1 MQSAILLPSIIIKCV
16 FLVLKNRK
24 ILSKWAK
31 ICKNLPPC
39 TDIIG
44 IAQFLEQLP
53 SMSWITIYVRQP
65 RFSSSIVIGR
75 LFTNSQWCVFTRSCP
90 MIWILSLNNVC
101 YNKTEQMCLRFIV
114 TDVNTW
120 YGCYSTI
127 ADLVEMESV
136 IQIIFGL
143 LQKRED
149 FCTNYK
155 FNNKNNLLTWRDFK
169 IKFLDHFSPSF
180 LDQKW

>member
-1 MQSAILLPSIIIKCV
+1 MSLLQK
-16 FLVLKNRK
+16 RK

-53 SMSWITIYVRQP
+53 SMPWITIYDWRP
-65 RFSSSIVIGR
+65 KFSSSIVIGR
-75 LFTNSQWCVFTRSCP
+75 LITNSQWCVFTRSCP
-90 MIWILSLNNVC
+90 MIWILSLN
-101 YNKTEQMCLRFIV
+101 
-114 TDVNTW
+114 NTW

-136 IQIIFGL
+136 IQIIIFGL
-143 LQKRED
+143 LQKRVD
-149 FCTNYK
+149 FGTNYK
-155 FNNKNNLLTWRDFK
+155 FNNKNNFLPTWRDFK
-169 IKFLDHFSPSF
+169 IPL
-180 LDQKW
+180 LVI